1 MVEGCEE
8 RDDGVWVEG
17 CVERDDGVWWSVVR
31 KGMMV
36 CDGGL

>member
-1 MVEGCEE
+1 MEGCEE
-8 RDDGVWVEG
+8 RDGGVWVEG